1 MTAEIALFNRGT
13 VVLAAD
19 SAVTVTSPGG
29 SRQKVYRSVTKL
41 FALSAHRPVA
51 IMVHGAAAIMGI
63 PWETIIK
70 GYRDQLG
77 ERRFD
82 TLEAY
87 AEDFFAYAGGYLS
100 YLEDD
105 AVEDQVYRQIGALFG
120 VLEGVSEAMVG
131 QWSEDEDEKKR
142 PMEELLQQAL
152 RDTVRVTEGHLT
164 RSDPYVPLHDE
175 QVEQLNKI
183 RRRVVREALD
193 ESGLGDLCDPALRRR
208 IHRIAQQALTRHN
221 EWLTAHTASGLVIAG
236 FGEQEIFPVV
246 RAWEFSGMLTPQG
259 PLRILSS
266 ANDLD
271 DETGEPERQS
281 AGIHTFAQDDMM
293 QSFMEGM
300 EPSLRDHVLRFAED
314 AVEGLADI
322 AQEML
327 AELGDDDELY
337 EAMDEVFTAQVPAM
351 QKRFERRLH
360 KAQFE
365 GHTSPVLDML
375 EMLPREELAVAAEA
389 LVSLQSLKQRMT
401 MKVESVSGPVDVV
414 MISKGDGLVW
424 VKRK

>member
-1 MTAEIALFNRGT
+1 MTAEIAIFNRGA

-19 SAVTVTSPGG
+19 SAVTVSSPGG
-29 SRQKVYRSVTKL
+29 GRQKVYRSVTKL

-51 IMVHGAAAIMGI
+51 IMVHGAASIMGI

-87 AEDFFAYAGGYLS
+87 AEDFFSHAGGYLAH
-100 YLEDD
+100 LEED
-105 AVEDQVYRQIGALFG
+105 AIEEQVYRQVGALFA

-142 PMEELLQQAL
+142 PMEELLERAL
-152 RDTVRVTEGHLT
+152 RETVRVTEGHLSH
-164 RSDPYVPLHDE
+164 SDPYVPLHDE
-175 QVEQLNKI
+175 LVEQITKI

-193 ESGLGDLCDPALRRR
+193 ESGLGELCDPAMRRR

-221 EWLTAHTASGLVIAG
+221 DWLTAHTASGLVIAG
-236 FGEQEIFPVV
+236 FGEREIFPVL
-246 RAWEFSGMLTPQG
+246 RAWDLSGLLTPQG
-259 PLRILSS
+259 PMRVLTG

-271 DETGEPERQS
+271 LDTGEPERQS

-300 EPSLRDHVLRFAED
+300 EPMLRQHVLGLARRALG
-314 AVEGLADI
+314 GLADI

-327 AELGDDDELY
+327 AELAEDDELY
-337 EAMDEVFTAQVPAM
+337 EAMDEVFEAQVPRLYD
-351 QKRFERRLH
+351 RFEQELREIQY
-360 KAQFE
+360 KEQ
-365 GHTSPVLDML
+365 TSPVLDML
-375 EMLPREELAVAAEA
+375 DMLPREELAVAAEA
-389 LVSLQSLKQRMT
+389 LVNLQSLKQRMT
-401 MKVESVSGPVDVV
+401 MKTESVSGPIDVV